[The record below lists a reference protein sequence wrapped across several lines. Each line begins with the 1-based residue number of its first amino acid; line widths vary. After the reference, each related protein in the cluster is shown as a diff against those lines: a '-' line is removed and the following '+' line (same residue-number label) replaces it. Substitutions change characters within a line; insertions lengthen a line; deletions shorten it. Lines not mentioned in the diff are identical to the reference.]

1 MIRVLVA
8 ADIRLYRDGLRDGL
22 DGLRD
27 VVVVAAESSV
37 AAVLAAV
44 DRLRPEVAVVDL
56 AMVGGAALLRDLGS
70 RGVKLVALTVP
81 EAAEAMLTCAE
92 AGVVG
97 YIGRDGT
104 FEQIVQAVRGASR
117 NEVNCKEQ
125 LVAAL
130 VRGVHERAR
139 SASGTPTA
147 PLTERELEVAR
158 LIAYEGLSNKQIAQ
172 RLCIELPTVKN
183 HVHNVLSKL
192 GVRGRSQAAAR
203 LRDEL
208 GAVPTN

>member
-1 MIRVLVA
+1 MLDPPQLVPHRALQGVARDVRHPLLRRPRPILTGSADWSRGMIRVVVA

-56 AMVGGAALLRDLGS
+56 AMVGGASLLRDLGS

-92 AGVVG
+92 A
-97 YIGRDGT
+97 
-104 FEQIVQAVRGASR
+104 
-117 NEVNCKEQ
+117 
-125 LVAAL
+125 
-130 VRGVHERAR
+130 
-139 SASGTPTA
+139 
-147 PLTERELEVAR
+147 
-158 LIAYEGLSNKQIAQ
+158 
-172 RLCIELPTVKN
+172 
-183 HVHNVLSKL
+183 
-192 GVRGRSQAAAR
+192 
-203 LRDEL
+203 
-208 GAVPTN
+208 